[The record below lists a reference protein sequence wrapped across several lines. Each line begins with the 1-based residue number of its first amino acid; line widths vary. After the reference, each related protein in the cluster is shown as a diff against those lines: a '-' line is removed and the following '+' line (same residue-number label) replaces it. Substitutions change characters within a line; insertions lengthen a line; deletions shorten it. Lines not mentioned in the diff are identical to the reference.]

1 MCMCAGCRVAPSR
14 RGAGTLQAVGGGSEV
29 RLRAAGERARVPGD
43 GLQAAFWAQ
52 RAPARPGRALGA
64 ALRAALAKFA
74 LNSLP
79 AP

>member
-1 MCMCAGCRVAPSR
+1 MCKCAGCFAAPSG
-14 RGAGTLQAVGGGSEV
+14 RGAGPLQVAGGGSEV
-29 RLRAAGERARVPGD
+29 RLRAAWERARVPGD
-43 GLQAAFWAQ
+43 RLQAAFWAQ

-79 AP
+79 AA

>member
-1 MCMCAGCRVAPSR
+1 MAGGR
-14 RGAGTLQAVGGGSEV
+14 SEV
-29 RLRAAGERARVPGD
+29 RLGAVGGRTRVPGD

-79 AP
+79 ASAYALCERLPWAR